1 LIILTGF
8 TRTPSRPQI
17 SNHIQCSARSRG
29 SGIGKASGCR
39 EARARS
45 RCAAE
50 RVRRAQAQER
60 LEELNRWFNIVLNN
74 MARGLSMFDANQRLV
89 VCNKTYRENYALP
102 KRLARP
108 GTTLAQLVRHHVNQ
122 ESGRDGPEESKK
134 QREWIARHVAEL
146 ARGKTLTHTQHLKS
160 GRVIWRL
167 GRHSRRYHRAAQS

>member
-1 LIILTGF
+1 
-8 TRTPSRPQI
+8 
-17 SNHIQCSARSRG
+17 
-29 SGIGKASGCR
+29 
-39 EARARS
+39 
-45 RCAAE
+45 
-50 RVRRAQAQER
+50 
-60 LEELNRWFNIVLNN
+60 VLNN

-160 GRVIWRL
+160 GRVILVTNQPLADGGWVDIQEDITERRKAEEKISWLARHDPLTEIANRL
-167 GRHSRRYHRAAQS
+167 HFREALENALQSANPGHGFAVSEKRTEAA